1 MFFTWKLRKLGRS
14 LNAFGT
20 KLNLSPSY
28 SKFGSSTSKGKE
40 TLRGVGRK
48 TRNSLI
54 KVKMPFLEDY
64 NGECYLIYI
73 NSDKLV

>member
-1 MFFTWKLRKLGRS
+1 MLLE
-14 LNAFGT
+14 
-20 KLNLSPSY
+20 LNLSPSY
-28 SKFGSSTSKGKE
+28 SVFGSSTSKGKE

-54 KVKMPFLEDY
+54 KVKMPFLEDC
-64 NGECYLIYI
+64 NGECNPIYI